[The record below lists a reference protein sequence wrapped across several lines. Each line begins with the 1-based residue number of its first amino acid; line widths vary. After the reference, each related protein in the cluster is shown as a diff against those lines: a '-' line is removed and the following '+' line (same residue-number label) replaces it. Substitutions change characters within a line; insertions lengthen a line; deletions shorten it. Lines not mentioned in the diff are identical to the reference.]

1 MPFPVSIEVYFP
13 PVYYNQKPWKIQLQ
27 NESEYRNV
35 KSGCM
40 KGRVH
45 PLYATLFPIR
55 TNNLRNFSQDFFFPL
70 SYHCVRIDWHA
81 RIIIESIVFFL
92 ADLITLPIRLITCI
106 PRCIHNA
113 KQENARQKEHPF
125 LTYLRG
131 HIPDQQLVKPD
142 RVLIDVTV
150 HNGQK
155 PRTGSLTVY
164 FNRLNLT
171 TSPGLLRDNKDVGN
185 NLPPIWDDQDV
196 RV

>member
-70 SYHCVRIDWHA
+70 SYHCVRGVKKRGA
-81 RIIIESIVFFL
+81 L
-92 ADLITLPIRLITCI
+92 ADLEKLVFVPPAKNNALIHHFREITRSSRCFAWFQLI
-106 PRCIHNA
+106 
-113 KQENARQKEHPF
+113 
-125 LTYLRG
+125 G
-131 HIPDQQLVKPD
+131 
-142 RVLIDVTV
+142 
-150 HNGQK
+150 
-155 PRTGSLTVY
+155 
-164 FNRLNLT
+164 
-171 TSPGLLRDNKDVGN
+171 
-185 NLPPIWDDQDV
+185 
-196 RV
+196 